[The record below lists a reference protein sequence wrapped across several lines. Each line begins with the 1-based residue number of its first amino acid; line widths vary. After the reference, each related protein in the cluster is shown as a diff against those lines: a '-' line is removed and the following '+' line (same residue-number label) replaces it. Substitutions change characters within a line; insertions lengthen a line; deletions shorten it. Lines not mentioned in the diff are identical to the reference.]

1 MKKVALSLDSSLKE
15 IFTYEES
22 RAVFDKFLPGM
33 RTMAEKQ
40 PAALGFSVRKILQF
54 SGGAIPD
61 EAADALDAALCALE
75 LYSAEPEMSDT
86 PLTPD
91 GAEVVPEPPRDAIY
105 PGKVWRD
112 THGRRIQATA
122 VRCITTTVSTTGM
135 AKTRITPTANARS
148 GHGECVPT
156 VPPTCVTGKIWAC
169 SSSPT

>member
-1 MKKVALSLDSSLKE
+1 MKKVTLSLDSSLKE

-40 PAALGFSVRKILQF
+40 PAALGFSVRKIIQF

-61 EAADALDAALCALE
+61 ETADALDAALCALE

-112 THGRRIQATA
+112 TNGRRIQAHGGA
-122 VRCITTTVSTTGM
+122 LYYGRRRLLLVWRKQGSHRRQMPGLDM
-135 AKTRITPTANARS
+135 GNARLPI
-148 GHGECVPT
+148 HRLV
-156 VPPTCVTGKIWAC
+156 
-169 SSSPT
+169 

>member
-1 MKKVALSLDSSLKE
+1 MKKVTLSLDSSLKE

-33 RTMAEKQ
+33 RTMAENQ
-40 PAALGFSVRKILQF
+40 PAALGFSVRKIIQF

-91 GAEVVPEPPRDAIY
+91 GAEVVPEPP
-105 PGKVWRD
+105 
-112 THGRRIQATA
+112 ATPSTPA
-122 VRCITTTVSTTGM
+122 RSGATPTVAASKPTAARCITTTASTTGM

-148 GHGECVPT
+148 GHGECAPT

>member
-1 MKKVALSLDSSLKE
+1 MRKVTLSLDSSLKE

-40 PAALGFSVRKILQF
+40 PATLGFSVRKIIQF
-54 SGGAIPD
+54 SGGTIPA
-61 EAADALDAALCALE
+61 EAADALDAALYALE

-91 GAEVVPEPPRDAIY
+91 GAEVVSEPPRDAIY

-112 THGRRIQATA
+112 TNGRRIQA
-122 VRCITTTVSTTGM
+122 
-135 AKTRITPTANARS
+135 
-148 GHGECVPT
+148 HGGALYYED
-156 VPPTCVTGKIWAC
+156 GIY
-169 SSSPT
+169 

>member
-1 MKKVALSLDSSLKE
+1 MKKVTLSLDSSLKE

-86 PLTPD
+86 PLTP
-91 GAEVVPEPPRDAIY
+91 
-105 PGKVWRD
+105 
-112 THGRRIQATA
+112 RR
-122 VRCITTTVSTTGM
+122 G
-135 AKTRITPTANARS
+135 
-148 GHGECVPT
+148 
-156 VPPTCVTGKIWAC
+156 
-169 SSSPT
+169 

>member
-1 MKKVALSLDSSLKE
+1 MKKVTLSLDSSLKE

-33 RTMAEKQ
+33 RTMAENQ

-54 SGGAIPD
+54 SGGTIPA

-112 THGRRIQATA
+112 TNGRRIQAHGGALYYDDGVYYWYGENKDHTDGKCP
-122 VRCITTTVSTTGM
+122 VWTSYLH
-135 AKTRITPTANARS
+135 RS
-148 GHGECVPT
+148 N
-156 VPPTCVTGKIWAC
+156 
-169 SSSPT
+169 